1 MTKHWLWLPLAI
13 DTLFINRRLLAAY
26 FPFTKNPINIL
37 YHPLLPQ
44 PPKTP
49 QKYPFVTN
57 TLWNCYTTVRYVQL
71 IKLSRIYALQ
81 KSHPTPSKSR
91 MNDLLC
97 NTCNTQCYVS
107 TVLMHNYLLK
117 ETLLCKSI
125 QKRKTSGPAIRQ
137 EIPRLTSIIIPY
149 IKIKSNKKHPQK

>member
-1 MTKHWLWLPLAI
+1 MCSI
-13 DTLFINRRLLAAY
+13 R
-26 FPFTKNPINIL
+26 
-37 YHPLLPQ
+37 
-44 PPKTP
+44 
-49 QKYPFVTN
+49 
-57 TLWNCYTTVRYVQL
+57 
-71 IKLSRIYALQ
+71 
-81 KSHPTPSKSR
+81 R

-125 QKRKTSGPAIRQ
+125 RKSETSGPAIRQ

-149 IKIKSNKKHPQK
+149 IKIKSNKNHTRLCNNFIPDIATILYPILHLFILGNLFTPMLPTGSITRYPDFSPKLKKTYFGANFVIFFSWMIWIKREPPAGL